1 MSAEESSLSAP
12 FLDDAPHAQMINLEN
27 TSISYYPKGELI
39 GMVMDLL
46 VRGRTKG
53 KASLDDIMRDMYEEF
68 YLKSPNSSY
77 YLRGRGYQ
85 TEDLERVASRRAG
98 FDLSDYFKRHIRDV
112 QVLPYDEAFAYV
124 GLRLVKTQS
133 EEPYDAGL
141 SLEFENPREATIEN
155 VRNNSPAEDGGLQMG
170 DVIVSLGGK
179 DVTREWRRTL
189 ARYKRGDSVPVT
201 VKRDRRTIKATI
213 VLGQPERFDYRI
225 EERTDATAEQKA
237 LRAAWLSGR

>member
-1 MSAEESSLSAP
+1 
-12 FLDDAPHAQMINLEN
+12 
-27 TSISYYPKGELI
+27 
-39 GMVMDLL
+39 MVMDLL

-85 TEDLERVASRRAG
+85 TEDLERIASRRAG

-155 VRNNSPAEDGGLQMG
+155 VRNNSPAEDAGLQMG
-170 DVIVSLGGK
+170 DVIVSLAGK

-201 VKRDRRTIKATI
+201 VKRDRRTIKATL

>member
-1 MSAEESSLSAP
+1 
-12 FLDDAPHAQMINLEN
+12 
-27 TSISYYPKGELI
+27 
-39 GMVMDLL
+39 MVMDLL

-170 DVIVSLGGK
+170 DVIVSLAGK

-201 VKRDRRTIKATI
+201 VKRDRRTIKATL